1 MRAVNQPVAWWGY
14 HWSPPEPLS
23 IIEIIE
29 RGNMSPRLAA
39 LFWLDLE
46 RGASIMVAADP
57 PTAGKTATLT
67 ALLAF
72 APRDSLAYFTRGLGE
87 TFDLPPLNG
96 SSPTYILVNE
106 MTDHLAVYTWG
117 QYARRAFELVAQG
130 YSLATTTHA
139 DTVAG
144 VLDILEKDLR
154 IPRPQIAH
162 LTFVATIYLGY
173 GNGRALRRINEV
185 AFLQPDGDSG
195 EGLRLS
201 TIAGWDPRQDSFR
214 VLESP
219 EQVAALAAWAGMTAD
234 AFLAELARREEFL
247 QSLQRQ
253 GVRDLR
259 AVQEAVFSY
268 RPQLEADPPPAED
281 LSPTGHRPRP
291 ARGRSQGR
299 PARRRRP

>member
-23 IIEIIE
+23 IIDIIE
-29 RGNMSPRLAA
+29 RGSMSSRLAA
-39 LFWLDLE
+39 LFWLGLE

-117 QYARRAFELVAQG
+117 HYARRAFELLAQG

-154 IPRPQIAH
+154 IPRQQIAH

-173 GNGRALRRINEV
+173 SSGRTVRRMNEV
-185 AFLQPDGDSG
+185 AFLQPDGDSV
-195 EGLRLS
+195 EGLQLS
-201 TIAGWDPRQDSFR
+201 TIATWDPRGDRFC

-219 EQVAALAAWAGMTAD
+219 EQVAALAAWAGIPAE
-234 AFLAELARREEFL
+234 ALLAELAKREEFL
-247 QSLQRQ
+247 EGLQRQ

-268 RPQLEADPPPAED
+268 RQGVSPEGPPSHSA
-281 LSPTGHRPRP
+281 S
-291 ARGRSQGR
+291 GRSRGR
-299 PARRRRP
+299 PARPQRP

>member
-39 LFWLDLE
+39 LFWLGLE

-154 IPRPQIAH
+154 IPRPQIAN

-268 RPQLEADPPPAED
+268 RHQPEADPPPAED

-299 PARRRRP
+299 PARRPRP

>member
-29 RGNMSPRLAA
+29 RGSMSPRLAA
-39 LFWLDLE
+39 LFWLALE

-87 TFDLPPLNG
+87 TFDLPPLDG

-117 QYARRAFELVAQG
+117 HYARRAFELLAQG

-154 IPRPQIAH
+154 IPRPHIAH

-173 GNGRALRRINEV
+173 GNGRPLRRMSEV

-201 TIAGWDPRQDSFR
+201 TIAGWDPRRDSFR

-219 EQVAALAAWAGMTAD
+219 EQVAALAAWAGMTAE

-253 GVRDLR
+253 GVRDPR

-268 RPQLEADPPPAED
+268 RQE
-281 LSPTGHRPRP
+281 LSPEGPPPRP
-291 ARGRSQGR
+291 ARGRSRGR

>member
-1 MRAVNQPVAWWGY
+1 MRAVNQPMAWWGY

-29 RGNMSPRLAA
+29 RGSMSPRLAA
-39 LFWLDLE
+39 LFWLGLE

-72 APRDSLAYFTRGLGE
+72 APRESLAYFTRGLGE
-87 TFDLPPLNG
+87 TFDLPPPNG

-117 QYARRAFELVAQG
+117 QYARRAFELLAQG

-144 VLDILEKDLR
+144 VLDILERDLR
-154 IPRPQIAH
+154 IPRQQIAH

-173 GNGRALRRINEV
+173 GNGRALRRMNEV

-195 EGLRLS
+195 EGLHLS
-201 TIAGWDPRQDSFR
+201 TIATWDPQRDRFR

-219 EQVAALAAWAGMTAD
+219 EQVAALAAWAGMPAE
-234 AFLAELARREEFL
+234 AFLAELAQREEFL
-247 QSLQRQ
+247 LRLQRQ
-253 GVRDLR
+253 GVKDLR

-268 RPQLEADPPPAED
+268 QQGVSPEGPPP
-281 LSPTGHRPRP
+281 HP
-291 ARGRSQGR
+291 ASGRSRGR
-299 PARRRRP
+299 PARRRPPSARLR

>member
-29 RGNMSPRLAA
+29 RGSMSPRLAA
-39 LFWLDLE
+39 LFWLGLE

-72 APRDSLAYFTRGLGE
+72 APRESLAYFTRGLGE

-117 QYARRAFELVAQG
+117 HHARRTFELLAQG

-139 DTVAG
+139 ETVAG
-144 VLDILEKDLR
+144 VLDILETDLR
-154 IPRPQIAH
+154 IPRQQIAH

-173 GNGRALRRINEV
+173 GNGRALRRMNEV

-195 EGLRLS
+195 EGLHLF
-201 TIAGWDPRQDSFR
+201 TIATWDRRDDSFR

-219 EQVAALAAWAGMTAD
+219 AEVSAMAAWAGVPEEAL
-234 AFLAELARREEFL
+234 LAELARREEFL
-247 QSLQRQ
+247 LELQRQ
-253 GVRDLR
+253 GVKDPR

-268 RPQLEADPPPAED
+268 QQGVSPEGPPSHPA
-281 LSPTGHRPRP
+281 SGRS
-291 ARGRSQGR
+291 RGRPDRRR
-299 PARRRRP
+299 PPSARRR

>member
-29 RGNMSPRLAA
+29 RGSMSPRLAA
-39 LFWLDLE
+39 LFWLGLE

-72 APRDSLAYFTRGLGE
+72 APRESLAYFTRGLGE

-96 SSPTYILVNE
+96 STPTYLLVNE

-117 QYARRAFELVAQG
+117 HYARRAFELLAQG

-144 VLDILEKDLR
+144 VMDILEKDLR
-154 IPRPQIAH
+154 IPRQHIAR
-162 LTFVATIYLGY
+162 LTFIATIYLGH
-173 GNGRALRRINEV
+173 GNGRALRRMSEV
-185 AFLQPDGDSG
+185 ALLQPDGDSG
-195 EGLRLS
+195 EDLHLTSLAR
-201 TIAGWDPRQDSFR
+201 WNPRDDSFR
-214 VLESP
+214 ILESP
-219 EQVAALAAWAGMTAD
+219 EQVAALSAWAGMPAE

-247 QSLQRQ
+247 ESLRRQ

-268 RPQLEADPPPAED
+268 GQEV
-281 LSPTGHRPRP
+281 SPTGRPPRP
-291 ARGRSQGR
+291 ASGRSRGK
-299 PARRRRP
+299 PARHRRS

>member
-29 RGNMSPRLAA
+29 RGSMSARLAA
-39 LFWLDLE
+39 LFWLGLQ

-106 MTDHLAVYTWG
+106 MTDHLAVYSWG
-117 QYARRAFELVAQG
+117 HYARRAFELLAQG

-144 VLDILEKDLR
+144 VLDILEKNLR
-154 IPRPQIAH
+154 IPRQQIAH
-162 LTFVATIYLGY
+162 LTFVATIYLGHS
-173 GNGRALRRINEV
+173 NGRALRRMNEV

-195 EGLRLS
+195 EGLHLS
-201 TIAGWDPRQDSFR
+201 TIATWEPRGDRFR

-219 EQVAALAAWAGMTAD
+219 EDAAALAAWAGMPVE

-247 QSLQRQ
+247 EGLSRQ
-253 GVRDLR
+253 GVSELR

-268 RPQLEADPPPAED
+268 GQAVSPEGPPSHPA
-281 LSPTGHRPRP
+281 S
-291 ARGRSQGR
+291 GRSRGR

>member
-1 MRAVNQPVAWWGY
+1 
-14 HWSPPEPLS
+14 
-23 IIEIIE
+23 
-29 RGNMSPRLAA
+29 MSPRLAA
-39 LFWLDLE
+39 LFWLGLE
-46 RGASIMVAADP
+46 RGASILVAADP

-72 APRDSLAYFTRGLGE
+72 APRESLAYFTRGLGE

-117 QYARRAFELVAQG
+117 HYARRTFELLAQG
-130 YSLATTTHA
+130 YALATTTHA

-144 VLDILEKDLR
+144 VLDVLEKDLR
-154 IPRPQIAH
+154 IPRQQIAH
-162 LTFVATIYLGY
+162 LTFVATIYIGSR
-173 GNGRALRRINEV
+173 NGRTLRRMNEV

-195 EGLRLS
+195 DALHVS
-201 TIAGWDPRQDSFR
+201 TISTWDSQGDSFR
-214 VLESP
+214 ILESP
-219 EQVAALAAWAGMTAD
+219 EDVAAVAAWAGMPVE

-247 QSLQRQ
+247 EGLPRQ

-268 RPQLEADPPPAED
+268 PQEV
-281 LSPTGHRPRP
+281 SPTGHRPRP
-291 ARGRSQGR
+291 ASGRSRGR
-299 PARRRRP
+299 PARRRLP

>member
-1 MRAVNQPVAWWGY
+1 
-14 HWSPPEPLS
+14 
-23 IIEIIE
+23 
-29 RGNMSPRLAA
+29 
-39 LFWLDLE
+39 
-46 RGASIMVAADP
+46 
-57 PTAGKTATLT
+57 
-67 ALLAF
+67 
-72 APRDSLAYFTRGLGE
+72 
-87 TFDLPPLNG
+87 
-96 SSPTYILVNE
+96 

-117 QYARRAFELVAQG
+117 QYARRAFELLDQG

-154 IPRPQIAH
+154 IPRPQIAN

-173 GNGRALRRINEV
+173 GNGRALRRISEV

-201 TIAGWDPRQDSFR
+201 TIAGWDRRQDSFR

-219 EQVAALAAWAGMTAD
+219 DHLAALAAWAGMTAE
-234 AFLAELARREEFL
+234 AFLAELARREDFL
-247 QSLQRQ
+247 QGLQRQ
-253 GVRDLR
+253 GVRDMR

-268 RPQLEADPPPAED
+268 RHQPEAE

-291 ARGRSQGR
+291 AKGRSRGR
-299 PARRRRP
+299 PARRQRP

>member
-29 RGNMSPRLAA
+29 RGSISPRLAA
-39 LFWLDLE
+39 LFWLGLE

-72 APRDSLAYFTRGLGE
+72 APRESLGYFTRGLGE
-87 TFDLPPLNG
+87 TFDLPPLDG
-96 SSPTYILVNE
+96 SNPTYILVNE

-117 QYARRAFELVAQG
+117 QYARRAFELLAQG

-139 DTVAG
+139 DTVAD
-144 VLDILEKDLR
+144 VLDILERDLR
-154 IPRPQIAH
+154 IPRQQIAH
-162 LTFVATIYLGY
+162 LTFVATIHIGY
-173 GNGRALRRINEV
+173 GNGRALRRMNEV

-195 EGLRLS
+195 EGLHLS
-201 TIAGWDPRQDSFR
+201 TVAIWDQRDDNFR

-219 EQVAALAAWAGMTAD
+219 AQVSALADWAGMPAA
-234 AFLAELARREEFL
+234 AFLDELARRESFL
-247 QSLQRQ
+247 EGLQRQ
-253 GVRDLR
+253 GVRDPR

-268 RPQLEADPPPAED
+268 RQGVSPEGSPPHPA
-281 LSPTGHRPRP
+281 S
-291 ARGRSQGR
+291 GRSRGR
-299 PARRRRP
+299 PARHRPPSGRRR

>member
-29 RGNMSPRLAA
+29 RGSMSPRLAA
-39 LFWLDLE
+39 LFWLGLE

-72 APRDSLAYFTRGLGE
+72 APRESLAYFTRGLGE

-96 SSPTYILVNE
+96 SNPTYILVNE

-117 QYARRAFELVAQG
+117 QYARRTFELLAQG

-144 VLDILEKDLR
+144 VLDILERNLR
-154 IPRPQIAH
+154 IPRQQIAH
-162 LTFVATIYLGY
+162 LTFVATIYLGF
-173 GNGRALRRINEV
+173 GNGRALRRMNEV
-185 AFLQPDGDSG
+185 AFLQPDGGSG
-195 EGLRLS
+195 EGLHLS
-201 TIAGWDPRQDSFR
+201 TIATWDRRDDSFR

-219 EQVAALAAWAGMTAD
+219 AEVSAMAAWAGVPAA
-234 AFLAELARREEFL
+234 AFLDELARREKFL
-247 QSLQRQ
+247 EDLKRQ
-253 GVRDLR
+253 GVKDPR

-268 RPQLEADPPPAED
+268 QQGVSPEGPPSHPA
-281 LSPTGHRPRP
+281 S
-291 ARGRSQGR
+291 GRSRGR
-299 PARRRRP
+299 PARRRPPSARPR

>member
-29 RGNMSPRLAA
+29 RGSMSPRLAA
-39 LFWLDLE
+39 LFWLGLE

-72 APRDSLAYFTRGLGE
+72 APRESLAYFTRGLGE

-96 SSPTYILVNE
+96 SNPTYILVNE

-117 QYARRAFELVAQG
+117 QYARRTFELLAQG

-144 VLDILEKDLR
+144 VLDILERNLR
-154 IPRPQIAH
+154 IPRQQIAH
-162 LTFVATIYLGY
+162 LTFVATIYIGF
-173 GNGRALRRINEV
+173 GNGRALRRMNEV

-195 EGLRLS
+195 EGLHLS
-201 TIAGWDPRQDSFR
+201 TIATWDRRDDSFR

-219 EQVAALAAWAGMTAD
+219 AEVSALSAWAGLPEA
-234 AFLAELARREEFL
+234 AFLDELERREKFL
-247 QSLQRQ
+247 EGLQRQ
-253 GVRDLR
+253 GVKDPR

-268 RPQLEADPPPAED
+268 QQGVSPEGPPSHPA
-281 LSPTGHRPRP
+281 S
-291 ARGRSQGR
+291 GRSRGR
-299 PARRRRP
+299 PARRRPPSARRS

>member
-23 IIEIIE
+23 VIEIIE

-39 LFWLDLE
+39 LFWLGLE
-46 RGASIMVAADP
+46 RGASILVAADP

-72 APRDSLAYFTRGLGE
+72 APRESLAYFTRGLGE

-117 QYARRAFELVAQG
+117 HYARRTFELLAQG
-130 YSLATTTHA
+130 YALATTTHA

-144 VLDILEKDLR
+144 VLDVLEKDLR
-154 IPRPQIAH
+154 IPRQQIAH
-162 LTFVATIYLGY
+162 LTFVATIYIGSR
-173 GNGRALRRINEV
+173 NGRTLRRMNEV

-195 EGLRLS
+195 DALHVS
-201 TIAGWDPRQDSFR
+201 TISTWDSQGDNFR
-214 VLESP
+214 ILESP
-219 EQVAALAAWAGMTAD
+219 EHVAALAAWAGMPAE

-247 QSLQRQ
+247 EGLPRQ

-268 RPQLEADPPPAED
+268 QQEV
-281 LSPTGHRPRP
+281 SPIGHRPRP
-291 ARGRSQGR
+291 ASGRSRGR
-299 PARRRRP
+299 PARRRLP

>member
-1 MRAVNQPVAWWGY
+1 MRAVNQAVAWWGY
-14 HWSPPEPLS
+14 HWSPPVPLS

-29 RGNMSPRLAA
+29 RGSMSPRLAA
-39 LFWLDLE
+39 LFWLGLE
-46 RGASIMVAADP
+46 RGASLMVAADP

-72 APRDSLAYFTRGLGE
+72 APRESVAYFTRGLGE
-87 TFDLPPLNG
+87 RFDLPPLND
-96 SSPTYILVNE
+96 SCPTYILVNE

-117 QYARRAFELVAQG
+117 QYARRTFELLAQG

-139 DTVAG
+139 DTVVG
-144 VLDILEKDLR
+144 VLDVLERDLR
-154 IPRPQIAH
+154 IPRHHIAH
-162 LTFVATIYLGY
+162 LTFVATIYMGY
-173 GNGRALRRINEV
+173 SNGRVLRRMNEV
-185 AFLQPDGDSG
+185 AFLQPDGASG
-195 EGLRLS
+195 DGLHLS
-201 TIAGWDPRQDSFR
+201 TIATWNPENDSFH

-219 EQVAALAAWAGMTAD
+219 EQVAALAGWAGMPAE

-247 QSLQRQ
+247 VRLQSQ

-268 RPQLEADPPPAED
+268 GQGVSSEGPPP
-281 LSPTGHRPRP
+281 HP
-291 ARGRSQGR
+291 ASGRSRGR

>member
-29 RGNMSPRLAA
+29 RGSMSPRLAA
-39 LFWLDLE
+39 LFSLGLE

-72 APRDSLAYFTRGLGE
+72 APRGSLAYFTRGLGE

-96 SSPTYILVNE
+96 STPTYILVNE

-117 QYARRAFELVAQG
+117 QYARRTFELLAQG

-154 IPRPQIAH
+154 IPRQHIAH

-173 GNGRALRRINEV
+173 GNGRVVRRMNEV
-185 AFLQPDGDSG
+185 AFLQPDGALG
-195 EGLRLS
+195 EDVHVS
-201 TIAGWDPRQDSFR
+201 TIASWDPQSDSYR

-219 EQVAALAAWAGMTAD
+219 EQVAALAAWAGMPVE
-234 AFLAELARREEFL
+234 AFLAELAQREEFL
-247 QSLQRQ
+247 RRLQRQ

-259 AVQEAVFSY
+259 GVQEAVFSY
-268 RPQLEADPPPAED
+268 QPGVSPEGPPP
-281 LSPTGHRPRP
+281 HP
-291 ARGRSQGR
+291 ARGRSRGR
-299 PARRRRP
+299 PARRRHL

>member
-29 RGNMSPRLAA
+29 RGSMSPRLAA
-39 LFWLDLE
+39 LFWLGLE

-72 APRDSLAYFTRGLGE
+72 APRESLAYFTRGLGE
-87 TFDLPPLNG
+87 TFDLPPPNG
-96 SSPTYILVNE
+96 STPTYLLVNE

-117 QYARRAFELVAQG
+117 HYARRAFELLAQG

-154 IPRPQIAH
+154 IPRQHIAH
-162 LTFVATIYLGY
+162 LTFVATIYLGQ
-173 GNGRALRRINEV
+173 GNGRALRRMSEV
-185 AFLQPDGDSG
+185 ALLRPDGDSG
-195 EGLRLS
+195 EDLHLTSLAR
-201 TIAGWDPRQDSFR
+201 WNPRDDSFR
-214 VLESP
+214 ILESP
-219 EQVAALAAWAGMTAD
+219 EQVAALSAWAGMPAE

-247 QSLQRQ
+247 DGLRRQ

-268 RPQLEADPPPAED
+268 GQEVSPAGRP
-281 LSPTGHRPRP
+281 PRP
-291 ARGRSQGR
+291 ASGRSRGR
-299 PARRRRP
+299 PARHRRS

>member
-1 MRAVNQPVAWWGY
+1 MQAVNRPVAWWGY

-29 RGNMSPRLAA
+29 RGSMSPRLAA
-39 LFWLDLE
+39 LFWLGLE
-46 RGASIMVAADP
+46 RGASIMLAADP

-87 TFDLPPLNG
+87 TFDLPPLDRTR
-96 SSPTYILVNE
+96 PTYILVNE

-117 QYARRAFELVAQG
+117 QYARRAFELLAQG

-154 IPRPQIAH
+154 IPRQHIAN
-162 LTFVATIYLGY
+162 LTFVATIHLGY
-173 GNGRALRRINEV
+173 GNGRALRRMNEV
-185 AFLQPDGDSG
+185 AFLRPDGDSG
-195 EGLRLS
+195 GGLHLS
-201 TIAGWDPRQDSFR
+201 TIATWDRREDSFR

-219 EQVAALAAWAGMTAD
+219 EQVAALAAWAGTAEE
-234 AFLAELARREEFL
+234 AFLAELAQREQFLLRL
-247 QSLQRQ
+247 QSQ
-253 GVRDLR
+253 GVREPR

-268 RPQLEADPPPAED
+268 RQEVNPEGPP
-281 LSPTGHRPRP
+281 PRP
-291 ARGRSQGR
+291 ARERSRGR

>member
-39 LFWLDLE
+39 LFWLGLE

-106 MTDHLAVYTWG
+106 MTDHLAVYTWS
-117 QYARRAFELVAQG
+117 QYARRAFELLAQG

-154 IPRPQIAH
+154 IPRPQIAN

-201 TIAGWDPRQDSFR
+201 TIAGWDRRQDSFR

-268 RPQLEADPPPAED
+268 RHQPEADPPPAED

-299 PARRRRP
+299 PARRPRP

>member
-39 LFWLDLE
+39 LFWLGLE

-219 EQVAALAAWAGMTAD
+219 EQVAALAAWAGMTAE
-234 AFLAELARREEFL
+234 ALLAELARREEFL

-268 RPQLEADPPPAED
+268 RHQPEADPPPAED

>member
-29 RGNMSPRLAA
+29 RGSMSTRLAA
-39 LFWLDLE
+39 LFWLGLE
-46 RGASIMVAADP
+46 RGASIIVAADP

-72 APRDSLAYFTRGLGE
+72 APRESLGYFTRGLGE
-87 TFDLPPLNG
+87 TFDLPPLDG
-96 SSPTYILVNE
+96 SNPTYILVNE

-117 QYARRAFELVAQG
+117 QYARRTFELLAQG

-144 VLDILEKDLR
+144 VLDILERDLR
-154 IPRPQIAH
+154 IPRQHIAH
-162 LTFVATIYLGY
+162 LTFVATIHIGY
-173 GNGRALRRINEV
+173 GNGRALRRMNEV
-185 AFLQPDGDSG
+185 AFLQPDADSG
-195 EGLRLS
+195 EGLHLS
-201 TIAGWDPRQDSFR
+201 TVATWDKGDDSFR

-219 EQVAALAAWAGMTAD
+219 AQVSALAGWAGMPAA
-234 AFLAELARREEFL
+234 AFLDELARRENFL
-247 QSLQRQ
+247 EGLQRQ
-253 GVRDLR
+253 GVRDPR

-268 RPQLEADPPPAED
+268 RQGVSPEGPPP
-281 LSPTGHRPRP
+281 HP
-291 ARGRSQGR
+291 ANGRSRGR
-299 PARRRRP
+299 PARRRPPSARRR